1 MTRFGWFFTT
11 YFAILGAGTS
21 VVIHPAPR
29 LIWNVTASTPVGLY
43 RLQSVSPLHVGDL
56 IAIRPPTDIAG
67 MLARGGYLPLGVPLL
82 KPVAALPGQV
92 VCRNGTVVSVDGKA
106 LGTTLAR
113 DHRGRPLPVWQGCR
127 DVLPG
132 QIFVMN
138 PAVPTSLDGRY
149 FGVLPVD
156 AVIGRAQPLWLM
168 ASPISPN
175 PNQKRG

>member
-1 MTRFGWFFTT
+1 MTRFGWFFAT
-11 YFAILGAGTS
+11 YFAILGVGTS
-21 VVIHPAPR
+21 VAIHPAPW
-29 LIWNVTASTPVGLY
+29 LIWNATASTPVGLY
-43 RLQSVSPLHVGDL
+43 RLQSADILHVGDL
-56 IAIRPPTDIAG
+56 IAIRPPADIAA

-92 VCRNGTVVSVDGKA
+92 VCRNGAVVSVDGKA

-127 DVLPG
+127 HVLPG

-138 PAVPTSLDGRY
+138 PAVPSSLDGRY

-156 AVIGRAQPLWLM
+156 AVLGRAQPLWLM

-175 PNQKRG
+175 PKQKRG

>member
-21 VVIHPAPR
+21 VAIHPAPR
-29 LIWNVTASTPVGLY
+29 LIWNATASTPVGLY

-92 VCRNGTVVSVDGKA
+92 VCRNGAVVSVDGKA
-106 LGTTLAR
+106 LGTPLAR

-127 DVLPG
+127 HVPPG
-132 QIFVMN
+132 QVFVMN

-156 AVIGRAQPLWLM
+156 AVLGRAQPLWLVP
-168 ASPISPN
+168 SPISPN
-175 PNQKRG
+175 PHQKRG

>member
-11 YFAILGAGTS
+11 YFAMLGAGTS
-21 VVIHPAPR
+21 LVIHPAPR

-43 RLQSVSPLHVGDL
+43 RLQSVSTLHVGDL
-56 IAIRPPTDIAG
+56 IAIRPPADVAG
-67 MLARGGYLPLGVPLL
+67 TLARGGYMPFGVPLL
-82 KPVAALPGQV
+82 KPVAALPGQL
-92 VCRNGTVVSVDGKA
+92 VCRIGAAVTVDGMVLGNA
-106 LGTTLAR
+106 LPR

-127 DVLPG
+127 HVLPG

-156 AVIGRAQPLWLM
+156 TVLGRAQPLWL
-168 ASPISPN
+168 APSPISPN
-175 PNQKRG
+175 LKQK

>member
-29 LIWNVTASTPVGLY
+29 LIWNATASTPVGLY

-92 VCRNGTVVSVDGKA
+92 VCRNGAVVSVDGKA
-106 LGTTLAR
+106 LSNALTR

-127 DVLPG
+127 HVLPG

-156 AVIGRAQPLWLM
+156 AVLGRAQPLWLM

-175 PNQKRG
+175 PKQK

>member
-29 LIWNVTASTPVGLY
+29 LIWNATASTPVGLY

-56 IAIRPPTDIAG
+56 IAIRPPADIAAT
-67 MLARGGYLPLGVPLL
+67 LAHGGYLPLGVPLL
-82 KPVAALPGQV
+82 KPVAALPGQR
-92 VCRNGTVVSVDGKA
+92 VCRISAVVTVDGTV
-106 LGTTLAR
+106 LGNALAR
-113 DHRGRPLPVWQGCR
+113 DHRGRPLPVWQRCR
-127 DVLPG
+127 HVLPG

-156 AVIGRAQPLWLM
+156 TVLGRAQPLWL
-168 ASPISPN
+168 APSPISPN
-175 PNQKRG
+175 LKQK

>member
-1 MTRFGWFFTT
+1 MTRLGWFFTT

-29 LIWNVTASTPVGLY
+29 LIWNATASTPVGLY
-43 RLQSVSPLHVGDL
+43 RLQSVRGLHVGDL
-56 IAIRPPTDIAG
+56 IAIRPPADMAA

-82 KPVAALPGQV
+82 KPVAALPGQR
-92 VCRNGTVVSVDGKA
+92 VCRVGAIVSVDGKP
-106 LGTTLAR
+106 LGDALAR

-127 DVLPG
+127 HVLPG

-149 FGVLPVD
+149 FGVLSVA
-156 AVIGRAQPLWLM
+156 AVLGRAQPLWLM
-168 ASPISPN
+168 TSPISLN
-175 PNQKRG
+175 TNQKRG

>member
-11 YFAILGAGTS
+11 YFAVLGVGTS
-21 VVIHPAPR
+21 LAIHPAPR
-29 LIWNVTASTPVGLY
+29 LIWNATASTPVGLY

-56 IAIRPPTDIAG
+56 IAIRPSADIAA

-82 KPVAALPGQV
+82 KPVAALPGQR
-92 VCRNGTVVSVDGKA
+92 VCRVGAVVTVDGTV
-106 LGTTLAR
+106 LGNALAR

-127 DVLPG
+127 HVLPG

-156 AVIGRAQPLWLM
+156 AVLGRAQPLWLVP
-168 ASPISPN
+168 SPISSN
-175 PNQKRG
+175 PKQKRG

>member
-1 MTRFGWFFTT
+1 MTRFGWFFAT

-21 VVIHPAPR
+21 VMIHPAPR
-29 LIWNVTASTPVGLY
+29 LIWNATASTPVGLY
-43 RLQSVSPLHVGDL
+43 RLQSVSTLHVGDL
-56 IAIRPPTDIAG
+56 IAIRPPSDIAG
-67 MLARGGYLPLGVPLL
+67 MLARGGYLPFGVPLL
-82 KPVAALPGQV
+82 KPVAALPGQR
-92 VCRNGTVVSVDGKA
+92 VCRIGAAVSVDGKA
-106 LGTTLAR
+106 LGEALVH

-127 DVLPG
+127 HVLPG

-156 AVIGRAQPLWLM
+156 AVLGRAQPLWLVP
-168 ASPISPN
+168 SPMSPN

>member
-21 VVIHPAPR
+21 VVIHPATR
-29 LIWNVTASTPVGLY
+29 LIWNATASTPVGLY

-92 VCRNGTVVSVDGKA
+92 VCRNGAVVSVDGKA
-106 LGTTLAR
+106 LGNALTR
-113 DHRGRPLPVWQGCR
+113 DHRGRPLPVWQGCWH
-127 DVLPG
+127 VLPG

-156 AVIGRAQPLWLM
+156 AVLGRAQPLWLM

-175 PNQKRG
+175 PKQKRG

>member
-29 LIWNVTASTPVGLY
+29 LIWNATASTPVGLY
-43 RLQSVSPLHVGDL
+43 RLQSARSLHVGDL
-56 IAIRPPTDIAG
+56 IAIRPPADIAA
-67 MLARGGYLPLGVPLL
+67 MLARGGYLPLGVPWL

-92 VCRNGTVVSVDGKA
+92 VCRNGAVVSVDGKA

-113 DHRGRPLPVWQGCR
+113 DHRGRPLPVWKRCR
-127 DVLPG
+127 HVLPG
-132 QIFVMN
+132 QVFVMN

-149 FGVLPVD
+149 FGVLPVNT
-156 AVIGRAQPLWLM
+156 VLGRAQPLWLM
-168 ASPISPN
+168 ALPISPN
-175 PNQKRG
+175 LHQKRG

>member
-29 LIWNVTASTPVGLY
+29 LIWNATASTPVGLY

-56 IAIRPPTDIAG
+56 IAIRLPTDIAG

-92 VCRNGTVVSVDGKA
+92 ICRNGAVVSVDGKA
-106 LGTTLAR
+106 LGNALTH

-127 DVLPG
+127 HVLPG

-149 FGVLPVD
+149 FGVLLVD
-156 AVIGRAQPLWLM
+156 TVLGRAQPLWLAPSPM
-168 ASPISPN
+168 SPIPK
-175 PNQKRG
+175 QKRG

>member
-29 LIWNVTASTPVGLY
+29 LIWNATASTPVGLY
-43 RLQSVSPLHVGDL
+43 RLQAARSLHVGDL
-56 IAIRPPTDIAG
+56 IAIRPPTHIAAS
-67 MLARGGYLPLGVPLL
+67 LARGGYLPLGVPLL
-82 KPVAALPGQV
+82 KPVAALPGQR
-92 VCRNGTVVSVDGKA
+92 VCRIGAAVTVDGTVFGNA
-106 LGTTLAR
+106 LAR

-127 DVLPG
+127 HVLPG
-132 QIFVMN
+132 QVFVMN

-156 AVIGRAQPLWLM
+156 AVLGRAQPLWLV
-168 ASPISPN
+168 ASPISSN
-175 PNQKRG
+175 PKQK

>member
-29 LIWNVTASTPVGLY
+29 LIWNATASTPVGLY
-43 RLQSVSPLHVGDL
+43 RLQSVSTLHVGDL
-56 IAIRPPTDIAG
+56 IAIRPPSDIAG
-67 MLARGGYLPLGVPLL
+67 MLARGGYLPFGVPLL
-82 KPVAALPGQV
+82 KPVAALPGQR
-92 VCRNGTVVSVDGKA
+92 VCRIGAAVSVDGKA
-106 LGTTLAR
+106 LGEALVH

-127 DVLPG
+127 HVLPG
-132 QIFVMN
+132 QVFVMN

-156 AVIGRAQPLWLM
+156 AVLGRAQPLWL
-168 ASPISPN
+168 APSPIPPN
-175 PNQKRG
+175 PKQKRG

>member
-11 YFAILGAGTS
+11 YFAMLGAGTS
-21 VVIHPAPR
+21 LAIHPAPR

-82 KPVAALPGQV
+82 KPVAALAGQL
-92 VCRNGTVVSVDGKA
+92 VCRTGAAVTVDGKVLGNA
-106 LGTTLAR
+106 LSH

-127 DVLPG
+127 HVLPG
-132 QIFVMN
+132 QVFVMN

-156 AVIGRAQPLWLM
+156 AVLGRAQPLWLVP
-168 ASPISPN
+168 SPISPN
-175 PNQKRG
+175 PKQKRG